1 MSALASLAR
10 SDAVDSI
17 KRWFAPAGGGVRKE
31 SGLGEEVLVGGS
43 VIEDRGAV
51 FGVDAL
57 LHGYEP
63 LVVWCC
69 VVIWMRMAL
78 DARVES
84 GELRWPET
92 A

>member
-10 SDAVDSI
+10 SDAVAI
-17 KRWFAPAGGGVRKE
+17 KRRFAPAGGGVRKE

-63 LVVWCC
+63 LVV
-69 VVIWMRMAL
+69 
-78 DARVES
+78 
-84 GELRWPET
+84 
-92 A
+92 